1 MGVVTLILLDVISLS
16 YVTVP
21 FNAQLIKYGVVSI
34 QDLCHDLHHWNTLYI
49 SGRLHKPVRA
59 LHTCIIIVLH
69 GTWENFDKE
78 KIVKFGKS

>member
-1 MGVVTLILLDVISLS
+1 MCMVTSLGVISLS
-16 YVTVP
+16 YVSVP

-59 LHTCIIIVLH
+59 LHYSVILYV
-69 GTWENFDKE
+69 G
-78 KIVKFGKS
+78 KFWQRNNWQIW